1 MFENLHKFTKN
12 KPEKTGAPKKDPWD
26 MTPPKIP
33 PEKAPTPAAEPE
45 ESVDLFDLLNTVD
58 GYDPNIH
65 TAETKMS
72 SDKDWF
78 AMMTKTRADASLD
91 SMLISSPTVFIRE
104 YRKFRLGPGATKD
117 DTMRAI
123 DDDVRFDYIERF
135 GLDHNATWDTIRGKV
150 RKELKESFERHGYSE
165 SKGDYATFLKTH
177 PKSRRA
183 IYLEYTGLE
192 DELASDA
199 DLVRCAV
206 NKGRVLSERIQ
217 KKTSSEFFSNN
228 VDEAMNIKHE

>member
-12 KPEKTGAPKKDPWD
+12 KPEKTSTPEKDPWD
-26 MTPPKIP
+26 MSPPKIP
-33 PEKAPTPAAEPE
+33 SEKAPTPAASPE
-45 ESVDLFDLLNTVD
+45 ESVDLFDLLNNTD
-58 GYDPNIH
+58 GYDSGID
-65 TAETKMS
+65 TAETES
-72 SDKDWF
+72 HSDKEWL
-78 AMMTKTRADASLD
+78 AMMTNTRADASLD

-104 YRKFRLGPGATKD
+104 YKKLRLDPDATKD

-135 GLDHNATWDTIRGKV
+135 GLDHNATWDTIREKV
-150 RKELKESFERHGYSE
+150 RKELKESFERHGYSG
-165 SKGDYATFLKTH
+165 SKSDYATFLKTH

-192 DELASDA
+192 DEFASDA

-217 KKTSSEFFSNN
+217 KKTSSEFFSKNA
-228 VDEAMNIKHE
+228 DEAMDIKHE